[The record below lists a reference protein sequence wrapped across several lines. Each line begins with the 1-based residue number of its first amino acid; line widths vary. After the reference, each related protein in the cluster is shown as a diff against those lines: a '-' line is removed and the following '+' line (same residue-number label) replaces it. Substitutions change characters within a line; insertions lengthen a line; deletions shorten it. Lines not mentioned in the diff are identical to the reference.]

1 MSRKVNNEKQQNMR
15 DLRNTTK
22 YTKTHSVGISEEEKE
37 EEKMNNLNK

>member
-22 YTKTHSVGISEEEKE
+22 YTKTHSVGISEEEREVE
-37 EEKMNNLNK
+37 EML